1 MVECLSCGRRQEP
14 QLICADCGTPLSAGL
29 DCFAA
34 LGFPRKLS
42 IDLSAL
48 ERAYHE
54 LSRKIHPDRFA
65 SRDAAIRNASLRAT
79 ALLTRAYRTLR
90 DPTARGLYWLE
101 LNGEKLAE
109 NNKRVPPD
117 LAELVFEVQEQLADM
132 QNAPADSE
140 RAAGVSKRRGELQ
153 ATMDE
158 TVGELERN
166 FIQWDRSAPAQKH
179 QQDNN
184 VLTTELKAILSRVAY
199 LRTLIR
205 DVDRALENAKAA

>member
-1 MVECLSCGRRQEP
+1 
-14 QLICADCGTPLSAGL
+14 LICADCGTPLSASL

-34 LGFPRKLS
+34 LGLPKKLS
-42 IDLSAL
+42 IDLAAL
-48 ERAYHE
+48 ERTYHE

-65 SRDAAIRNASLRAT
+65 SRDVAIRDASLRAT
-79 ALLTRAYRTLR
+79 ALLTRSYRTLR

-132 QNAPADSE
+132 QDAPANSE
-140 RAAGVSKRRGELQ
+140 LAAGVSKRRGELQ

-158 TVGELERN
+158 TVAELERN
-166 FIQWDRSAPAQKH
+166 FIERDQSAPGKDH
-179 QQDNN
+179 KM
-184 VLTTELKAILSRVAY
+184 LTTELKAILSKIAY

-205 DVDRALENAKAA
+205 DVDRALENSKAA